1 MLMIDSNGVVVD
13 ARVRRAIS
21 PALERGDMKVVNG
34 IIVHQTDSPTAA
46 STLNGYKPI
55 KDKPKPSGA
64 HFLID
69 KDGTIYQT
77 VSIYKKAPHVGNLKS
92 RCVAQHT
99 CSPIELKKLK
109 GQKPGKQIGKVEAE
123 KNWPK
128 RYPSNGDSIGIEIVG
143 DALPKKEP
151 DDDRRTYESVT
162 KEQQASLYW
171 LVQELSITLNVQMSE
186 VFRHP
191 IVSWKNRT
199 EASTAKW

>member
-1 MLMIDSNGVVVD
+1 MLIIDSNGVLVD

-21 PALERGDMKVVNG
+21 PALEIGEMKVVHG
-34 IIVHQTDSPTAA
+34 IIVHQTGSSNAA
-46 STLNGYKPI
+46 STINGYKST
-55 KDKPKPSGA
+55 KEVPKPSGA

-143 DALPKKEP
+143 QALPKTAPEKN
-151 DDDRRTYESVT
+151 RIYESVT
-162 KEQQASLYW
+162 QEQQASLQW
-171 LVQELSITLNVQMSE
+171 LIQELSFTLNVQMAE

-191 IVSWKNRT
+191 TVSWKNET
-199 EASTAKW
+199 EGSTASW